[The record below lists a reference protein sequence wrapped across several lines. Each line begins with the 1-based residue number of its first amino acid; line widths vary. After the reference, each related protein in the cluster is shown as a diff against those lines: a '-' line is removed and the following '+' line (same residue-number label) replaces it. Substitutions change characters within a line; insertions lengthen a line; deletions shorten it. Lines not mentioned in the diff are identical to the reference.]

1 MIEVT
6 IMEILLMILFL
17 LAIVLF
23 IISFFIKDPYKELRE
38 EFDQFSMQQIQEIY
52 QIKKKLR
59 ILEEE
64 LLVTDLNPPPTMS
77 MPSGTKAEISDIHDI
92 IKNQVWSLSKQGI
105 PVEQIAKQSS
115 LTVKDVQAI
124 IMEFAFKGEKH

>member
-17 LAIVLF
+17 FAIVLF